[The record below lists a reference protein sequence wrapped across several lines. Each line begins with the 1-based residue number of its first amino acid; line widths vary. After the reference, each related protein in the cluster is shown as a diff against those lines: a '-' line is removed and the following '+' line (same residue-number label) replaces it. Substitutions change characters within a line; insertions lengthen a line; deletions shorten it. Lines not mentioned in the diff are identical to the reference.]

1 MDIIFCSSGLH
12 LHLIWNWSDEEASW
26 WIDAPRKRGKTK
38 PFPTIII
45 ATSHSTNWHFKWMY
59 RGLYGIT
66 SYRSSIYQQAPITTL
81 SFKSMGQSRQFFLID
96 QMCTVVIDGRHQLA
110 PEDHIGSW
118 WLEGSIHKKIINN
131 NMSRW
136 SIDVGLLQSIIL
148 SLSKSQFWRPRG
160 HHQLPACWPRWIWR
174 TPLCINRFA
183 HPSSLVLKQE
193 ETFFWDTWGSHIFP
207 SRLYPVFY

>member
-12 LHLIWNWSDEEASW
+12 LHLIWNGSDEEASW

-38 PFPTIII
+38 PFPKIIII

-59 RGLYGIT
+59 RGLYGII
-66 SYRSSIYQQAPITTL
+66 SSISHIYPQAPITTL
-81 SFKSMGQSRQFFLID
+81 SVRFMGQSKLFILID
-96 QMCTVVIDGRHQLA
+96 QMCTVVIDGRHQPA
-110 PEDHIGSW
+110 PEDHITSW

-136 SIDVGLLQSIIL
+136 SIDVASRTFAKHYIPVLAPKGTPSIACLLATTDMENPTLHKSLCASIFISIEAGGDLLLLGLL
-148 SLSKSQFWRPRG
+148 
-160 HHQLPACWPRWIWR
+160 
-174 TPLCINRFA
+174 
-183 HPSSLVLKQE
+183 
-193 ETFFWDTWGSHIFP
+193 GSHIFP